1 MGSAQGLLA
10 DLTEPQRGLG
20 WALLSLAYHCW
31 YCPPPCPLPAG
42 TGPSHVLVYQAGLEE
57 LRERAAQ
64 QDKHSNLLQ
73 NILGQMVSGE
83 SPGRGAGSGR
93 PRHRCSEALS
103 AQPLQPPCR
112 LGDRMA
118 LGVLAGF
125 GVTVPNPGL
134 SSCSRA
140 DFSSGHRQRC
150 DGNWAPSPG
159 KPMCCARSAGCP
171 LARFVHAPGCQALC
185 QGLSLR
191 LWHGT
196 GLFSFPKTSGLFHFS
211 FPAGSPALRP
221 PRSQPRRHSAG

>member
-1 MGSAQGLLA
+1 MGSAQGLWT
-10 DLTEPQRGLG
+10 DLTEPHHGLG

-31 YCPPPCPLPAG
+31 YCPPPCPLPAD
-42 TGPSHVLVYQAGLEE
+42 TEPSHVLVSQAGLEE
-57 LRERAAQ
+57 LRERVAQ

-73 NILGQMVSGE
+73 NILDQMVSGD

-93 PRHRCSEALS
+93 PQHRCSEALS
-103 AQPLQPPCR
+103 AQPLQTPCR
-112 LGDRMA
+112 LGDRVA
-118 LGVLAGF
+118 LGVVAGF

-140 DFSSGHRQRC
+140 DFSSGYRQRC
-150 DGNWAPSPG
+150 VGSWAPSPG
-159 KPMCCARSAGCP
+159 RPVCCARSAGCP
-171 LARFVHAPGCQALC
+171 LARFVHAPACQALC
-185 QGLSLR
+185 WGLSLL

-221 PRSQPRRHSAG
+221 PRSQHRRHSAG